1 MASLLFSDLHENL
14 DSNGIPTYDNSRKR
28 VGWFFHDVHESLL
41 QPGDHIYVHRSLKVY
56 THHGIY
62 IGDTLG
68 SSDREVIH
76 FTGDSKLQALQAEIK
91 ATSLKEFLCGEEK
104 VRLVAYDSNLTFYK
118 RFLPGTSHY
127 RSCKPAREV
136 VYTAQFYCNNP
147 KEWTRKWGKY
157 DLSSNNCEHF
167 AFYCKTGIH
176 CSRQAG
182 EPAPV
187 RKRGEEDM
195 TRSPVVVGENYR
207 RIIVQTVATVAQI
220 LTLPLFRAII
230 NFFAL

>member
-1 MASLLFSDLHENL
+1 MASLLFSDPHENL
-14 DSNGIPTYDNSRKR
+14 DSDGIPTYDNSRKR

-41 QPGDHIYVHRSLKVY
+41 QPGDHIYVHRSLKLY

-62 IGDTLG
+62 IGDILG

-91 ATSLKEFLCGEEK
+91 ATSMKEFLRGKEK

-136 VYTAQFYCNNP
+136 IRTAQLYCNNP
-147 KEWTRKWGKY
+147 EEWTREWGKY

-187 RKRGEEDM
+187 RRDIKGRVAMATGVIGED
-195 TRSPVVVGENYR
+195 YR
-207 RIIVQTVATVAQI
+207 RAAALAGAAAVQAGDIVARMFLQK
-220 LTLPLFRAII
+220 
-230 NFFAL
+230 